1 MLTEIFLS
9 FMISSGIGLVV
20 ICVRLL
26 YKSKCKLF
34 QLCCLKIERDVEVE
48 SQADLV
54 VDLARR
60 LSITPLPHPAVHQQ
74 QPYPLDAKNS
84 QSFDA
89 NLRDNEILRYENI
102 YNKNLPKKLNLEM
115 TKKSLSQAITSE
127 DIEAG
132 VVAAVQSIVNV

>member
-9 FMISSGIGLVV
+9 FALTSGIGLVV
-20 ICVRLL
+20 VCVRLL

-34 QLCCLKIERDVEVE
+34 KCCFLTIERDVEIE
-48 SQADLV
+48 NNADLL

-60 LSITPLPHPAVHQQ
+60 LSITHSPASIQPPPL
-74 QPYPLDAKNS
+74 
-84 QSFDA
+84 
-89 NLRDNEILRYENI
+89 DNEILRYENI

-127 DIEAG
+127 DLEAG
-132 VVAAVQSIVNV
+132 ASAAVQLIANAGGS